1 MKDVVSSK
9 DGIPISFEV
18 HGTQGRSL
26 VFVHGWSCDRSYWRG
41 QLEHFAARHR
51 VVAVD
56 LAGHG
61 ESGAGRERW
70 TMAAFGDDVVA
81 VLDALALED
90 VVLIGHSMGGD
101 VITEA
106 AVRLGSRA
114 SGLVWVDTYSRLGK
128 PRTREQ
134 LESFLAPFRA
144 DFVTATQD
152 LVRSMFVPDSDPQLV
167 EWVAADMS
175 SAPPEIA
182 LDAIEHAVG
191 NDGPILGR
199 LEELSAP
206 VVAINPD
213 HRPTDAEGLRERGV
227 EAFLMPGV
235 GHFLMLEDPVAFNH
249 LLAEVVERFEVEAA
263 QVSRDGRGG

>member
-1 MKDVVSSK
+1 MRDVVASK
-9 DGIPISFEV
+9 DGIPISFEA
-18 HGTQGRSL
+18 HGARGQPL
-26 VFVHGWSCDRSYWRG
+26 VFVHGWSCDRRYWRE
-41 QLEHFAARHR
+41 QVEHFAVRHR
-51 VVAVD
+51 VVVLD

-61 ESGAGRERW
+61 DSGAGRERW

-81 VLDALALED
+81 VIDALALDD

-106 AVRLGSRA
+106 AVRLGSRV
-114 SGLVWVDTYSRLGK
+114 SGLVWVDTYSRLGEPK
-128 PRTREQ
+128 TREQ
-134 LESFLAPFRA
+134 LESFAAPFRE
-144 DFVTATQD
+144 DFMTATRD
-152 LVRSMFVPDSDPQLV
+152 LVRSMFVPDSDPELV

-182 LDAIEHAVG
+182 LDALEHARG

-199 LEELSAP
+199 LEELRTP

-213 HRPTDAEGLRERGV
+213 HWPTDVEGLRARGV
-227 EAFLMPGV
+227 ELFLMPGV

-249 LLAEVVERFEVEAA
+249 LLAEVVEGFQVEAA
-263 QVSRDGRGG
+263 